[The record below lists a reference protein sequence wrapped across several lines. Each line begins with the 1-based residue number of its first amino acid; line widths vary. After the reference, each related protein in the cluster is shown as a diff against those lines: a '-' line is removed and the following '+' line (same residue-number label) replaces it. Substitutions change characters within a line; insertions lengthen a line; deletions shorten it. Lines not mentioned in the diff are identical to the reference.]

1 MTDSLIDR
9 MEPTA
14 MSITDLR
21 DFIAEATNRVRYGKE
36 RIVLTRHGRDVAALV
51 PIEDLRKLE
60 AIDHD

>member
-1 MTDSLIDR
+1 
-9 MEPTA
+9 